1 MSENKAKERSADIE
15 KVSQVTETHTAE
27 VYGNYS
33 PKIMLETIS
42 AGTAVVRM
50 NVSSHYFSLFASF

>member
-1 MSENKAKERSADIE
+1 MSENDAKEQRGADIE
-15 KVSQVTETHTAE
+15 STNRVTETHTAE

-42 AGTAVVRM
+42 AGTAAVRR
-50 NVSSHYFSLFASF
+50 YFGSYLFQF